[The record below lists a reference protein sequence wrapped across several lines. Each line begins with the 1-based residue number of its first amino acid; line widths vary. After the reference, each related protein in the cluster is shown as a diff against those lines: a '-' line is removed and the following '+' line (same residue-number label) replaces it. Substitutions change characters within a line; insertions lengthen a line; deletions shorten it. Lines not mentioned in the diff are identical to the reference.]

1 MLGKNYRGV
10 FSKMGEGLLEK
21 YIEDLKKE
29 LENKPE
35 DPELLFK
42 LGVAYVRIGRIDNA
56 REVYK
61 RLKDIDVE
69 KAKELLDRIY
79 EV

>member
-21 YIEDLKKE
+21 LIEDLKKE
-29 LENKPE
+29 LEERPK
-35 DPELLFK
+35 DPELLYK
-42 LGVAYVRIGRIDNA
+42 LGIAYTRIGKVDSA

-61 RLKDIDVE
+61 KLKEIDQE
-69 KAKELLDRIY
+69 KAKELLDTIY
-79 EV
+79 DI

>member
-1 MLGKNYRGV
+1 MMEKGYKGI

-21 YIEDLKKE
+21 FIEDLKKE
-29 LENKPE
+29 IEKKPQ

-42 LGVAYVRIGRIDNA
+42 LGVAYTRAGKVSQA

-61 RLKDIDVE
+61 KLKEIDPQ
-69 KAKELLDRIY
+69 KASELLDIIY

>member
-1 MLGKNYRGV
+1 MKNYRGI
-10 FSKMGEGLLEK
+10 FSKMGEKLVEK

-29 LENKPE
+29 IQEKGE

-42 LGVAYVRIGRIDNA
+42 LGVCHVRVKQTDKA
-56 REVYK
+56 REIYK
-61 RLKDIDVE
+61 RLKEIDPT
-69 KAKELLDRIY
+69 KAKELLDMIY

>member
-1 MLGKNYRGV
+1 MKNYRGI
-10 FSKMGEGLLEK
+10 FSKMGEQLVEK

-29 LENKPE
+29 IQEKGE

-42 LGVAYVRIGRIDNA
+42 LGVCYVRVKRIDKA
-56 REVYK
+56 RELYK
-61 RLKDIDVE
+61 RLKEIDQA
-69 KAKELLDRIY
+69 KAKELLDIIY

>member
-29 LENKPE
+29 LESKPE

-42 LGVAYVRIGRIDNA
+42 LGVAYVRIGKTDSA

-61 RLKDIDVE
+61 KLKGVDE
-69 KAKELLDRIY
+69 SKAKELLDTIY

>member
-1 MLGKNYRGV
+1 MKDYRGI
-10 FSKMGEGLLEK
+10 FSKMGEQLVEK

-29 LENKPE
+29 LEGKPN

-42 LGVAYVRIGRIDNA
+42 LGTSYIRLRKISQA
-56 REVYK
+56 REIYSK
-61 RLKDIDVE
+61 LKELDAE
-69 KAKELLDRIY
+69 KAKELLDMIY

>member
-1 MLGKNYRGV
+1 MKNYKGI
-10 FSKMGEGLLEK
+10 FSKMGEQLVEK

-29 LENKPE
+29 IQEKGE

-42 LGVAYVRIGRIDNA
+42 LGVCYVRVKQTDKA
-56 REVYK
+56 RETYK
-61 RLKDIDVE
+61 RLKEIDPT
-69 KAKELLDRIY
+69 KAKELLDMIY

>member
-21 YIEDLKKE
+21 YIEDLKKQ
-29 LENKPE
+29 LEVSPDN
-35 DPELLFK
+35 PELLYK
-42 LGVAYVRIGRIDNA
+42 LGTAYVRLKKIDSA

-61 RLKDIDVE
+61 KLKEVDE
-69 KAKELLDRIY
+69 ERAKELLDTIY
-79 EV
+79 DV

>member
-1 MLGKNYRGV
+1 MFGKGYRGV

-21 YIEDLKKE
+21 YIQDLKTE
-29 LENKPE
+29 LEKNPE
-35 DPELLFK
+35 DSELLFK
-42 LGVAYVRIGRIDNA
+42 LGMAYVRIGKTDEA

-61 RLKDIDVE
+61 KLKEIDSD
-69 KAKELLDRIY
+69 KAKELLDAIY

>member
-1 MLGKNYRGV
+1 MLNRNFKGM

-21 YIEDLKKE
+21 YVKDLEEE
-29 LENKPE
+29 LKAKPE

-42 LGVAYVRIGRIDNA
+42 LGVAYLRVGKVTNA

-61 RLKDIDVE
+61 KLRDIDSQR
-69 KAKELLDRIY
+69 AKELLDMIY

>member
-1 MLGKNYRGV
+1 MKDYRGI
-10 FSKMGEGLLEK
+10 FSKMGEWLVEK

-29 LENKPE
+29 IQEKGE

-42 LGVAYVRIGRIDNA
+42 LGVCYVRVKHTDKA

-61 RLKDIDVE
+61 RLKEIDQT
-69 KAKELLDRIY
+69 KAKELLDIIY

>member
-1 MLGKNYRGV
+1 MLNKNFKGM

-21 YIEDLKKE
+21 YVKDLEEE
-29 LENKPE
+29 LKSKPD

-42 LGVAYVRIGRIDNA
+42 LGVAYLRIGRVTSA

-61 RLKDIDVE
+61 KLRELDSQR
-69 KAKELLDRIY
+69 AKELLDMIY